1 MPQAVNKKVRSR
13 AAAILCW
20 MLCLCHLDSRAQ
32 VNYAW
37 AVKQK
42 SGGTMNETPAAMC
55 LGGDGQVYVAI
66 NFNSTQIEF
75 KTGLFIDNTNYGY
88 DDVAIVKYDAAS
100 GQLLWVKQ
108 LHGKYHDRSTSIVSD
123 ANGTIYVGGTYRS
136 TYLTVGQD
144 TVWNI
149 EENSSYPQEDMFVIA
164 LSEDSGNLKWIKSFG
179 GTKADYL
186 TALQADKMGN
196 VYAGGYYYSSVLNI
210 GNTELTTNNNSNM
223 FLAKLNGT
231 NGSVLWARSSSSGGQ
246 GYETLKSISLD
257 EHGNIYAAG
266 EFNSPWLVFD
276 SIMLLRENLIDV
288 FLVRFNVQGV
298 ATWGMVYAEPLND
311 YVQSIALHHNSIYL
325 CIDST
330 VNYNNGI
337 WPQRSKLMK
346 LNISNKNIEWEKSL
360 PAIRFSR
367 VVIDTSGYIF
377 TCGFASDTV
386 NVDGVSI
393 NCVKNYYASHFV
405 LALDTGS
412 GNALWAKTYTK
423 FISSNFIID
432 KSRIQS
438 ICTDHNGTLYT
449 GCYFQDIGI
458 QLDNI
463 TCLNAE
469 PTGYDYIVSRIN
481 YSYIGVGIKET
492 FSDNKVILYP
502 NPASDVVYVQTDP
515 FINRGSLRVFN
526 SLGVLVME
534 KQITDN
540 NINMEVSHWPPGMYY
555 LQLSTKKA
563 SGVRGFVIQH

>member
-1 MPQAVNKKVRSR
+1 MPQAVNKKVGSR

-42 SGGTMNETPAAMC
+42 SGGSMNETPAAMC

-108 LHGKYHDRSTSIVSD
+108 LHGEYHDRATSIVSD

-136 TYLTVGQD
+136 TYLSVGQD

-149 EENSSYPQEDMFVIA
+149 EENSSYPQEDMFLIA
-164 LSEDSGNLKWIKSFG
+164 LSEDSGNVKWAKSFG
-179 GTKADYL
+179 GFKADYL
-186 TALQADKMGN
+186 TALQTDKLGN
-196 VYAGGYYYSSVLNI
+196 VYAGGYFYSTELNI
-210 GNTELTTNNNSNM
+210 GGTVLTTNDNSNM
-223 FLAKLNGT
+223 FLLKLNGQT
-231 NGSVLWARSSSSGGQ
+231 GSIAWARGHSGGGQ
-246 GYETLKSISLD
+246 YHESLKTISID
-257 EHGNIYAAG
+257 EKGNIYAAG

-276 SIMLLRENLIDV
+276 SIMLLRKYLIDV
-288 FLVRFNVQGV
+288 YVVRFNKQGI
-298 ATWGMVYAEPLND
+298 ATWGMVHAEPIND
-311 YVQSIALHHNSIYL
+311 YVQSMTVHQNSIYM
-325 CIDST
+325 CVDST
-330 VNYNNGI
+330 NDYLGGI
-337 WPQRSKLMK
+337 WPLKSKLLK
-346 LNISNKNIEWEKSL
+346 IAVLNKVTLWNKSIYS
-360 PAIRFSR
+360 IRYNR
-367 VVIDTSGYIF
+367 VLIDTSGYLI
-377 TCGFASDTV
+377 TGGFVSDTI
-386 NVDGVSI
+386 NMDGVLIKSR
-393 NCVKNYYASHFV
+393 NNFYTNLFL
-405 LALDTGS
+405 LAIDTLS
-412 GNALWAKTYTK
+412 GTALWAKTYSK
-423 FISSNFIID
+423 YIESSFISSQ
-432 KSRIQS
+432 SRTLS
-438 ICTDHNGTLYT
+438 LCTNHNGAVFAGYR
-449 GCYFQDIGI
+449 FQNIGI

-469 PTGYDYIVSRIN
+469 PTGYDYIVSRVN

-502 NPASDVVYVQTDP
+502 NPASDVV
-515 FINRGSLRVFN
+515 FIQPDQFIGRGYLRVFN

-540 NINMEVSHWPPGMYY
+540 NINMEVSHWQSGMYY
-555 LQLSTKKA
+555 LQLLTESA
-563 SGVRGFVIQH
+563 SNVSGFVIQH